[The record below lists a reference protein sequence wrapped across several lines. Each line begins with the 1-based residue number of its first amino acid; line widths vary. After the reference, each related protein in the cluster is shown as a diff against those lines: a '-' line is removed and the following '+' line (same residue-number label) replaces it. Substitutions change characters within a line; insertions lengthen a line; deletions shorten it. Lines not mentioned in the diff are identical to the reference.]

1 MATKEHETFVYIGLA
16 GEGENIGPG
25 GMYRRADSDQ
35 EWRSIAQ
42 GLPPE
47 PQVRSLLVHPEN
59 PAVIFAG
66 TQAGPYRS
74 DDRGG
79 HWEAL
84 DAPAGDVWSLA
95 VHPQDSN
102 TMFAGYEP
110 CAVYRSQDGGA
121 HWQKM
126 NTDQVVYPHIT
137 TYMPPLGKR
146 VLSKPRPLPPLLLG
160 DGIS

>member
-1 MATKEHETFVYIGLA
+1 MTTKEHETFVYIGLA

-25 GMYRRADSDQ
+25 GMYRRGESDQ
-35 EWRSIAQ
+35 EWRSITQ

-74 DDRGG
+74 DDRGE

-84 DAPAGDVWSLA
+84 DAPARDVWSRRSTRKTQTPCSPATSLA
-95 VHPQDSN
+95 LF
-102 TMFAGYEP
+102 TAL
-110 CAVYRSQDGGA
+110 RTGA
-121 HWQKM
+121 L
-126 NTDQVVYPHIT
+126 I
-137 TYMPPLGKR
+137 GKR
-146 VLSKPRPLPPLLLG
+146 
-160 DGIS
+160 